1 MAISRTLFSQ
11 FNLRFTAN
19 QLNFQTNLSLPLH
32 LIKSLDHEGWV
43 VGEAVTANKYYIAN
57 GSVGV

>member
-19 QLNFQTNLSLPLH
+19 QLNFQTNLSLSPH
-32 LIKSLDHEGWV
+32 LIKSLDLEGWV
-43 VGEAVTANKYYIAN
+43 VGEAVRANQ
-57 GSVGV
+57 